1 MLPRDMHWRD
11 KYIKTLP
18 LNLLFSWLCAC
29 NPLAKSTDGKGIP
42 AQSVQAAPPMP
53 AAGATG
59 GSSAGGSGGKPAS
72 SSGQSP
78 FGSFGSTIIP
88 ATMPA
93 GSSKPATTGSST
105 ATAAANSGSAGTA
118 ASETAGTAAP
128 TDTAT
133 AGASSAAAG
142 TGATNPWDPA
152 TFDEAHGRSDK
163 TAPPGTPVEEGGL
176 MCANEVC
183 KPLPALPDQAA
194 SMGASLSLCCTDEGE
209 CGTKGMGPM
218 QMGDPNECHII
229 PDSDPQCARLEIM
242 GFEIASCCTADGKC
256 GLNGQNFMMAPC
268 GSIEDAMASFG
279 TFIML
284 PPPASCIPGMGP
296 PHSSSAPAPGSSTGA
311 AGMSTTTGSA
321 GAAAP
326 TAGMTGSAST
336 STAGAG
342 GG

>member
-1 MLPRDMHWRD
+1 
-11 KYIKTLP
+11 
-18 LNLLFSWLCAC
+18 
-29 NPLAKSTDGKGIP
+29 
-42 AQSVQAAPPMP
+42 
-53 AAGATG
+53 
-59 GSSAGGSGGKPAS
+59 
-72 SSGQSP
+72 
-78 FGSFGSTIIP
+78 
-88 ATMPA
+88 MPA

-105 ATAAANSGSAGTA
+105 ATAAANSGSAGAA
-118 ASETAGTAAP
+118 ASETAGTSA
-128 TDTAT
+128 TGDTAT
-133 AGASSAAAG
+133 AGASSEAAG
-142 TGATNPWDPA
+142 AGAANPWDPA

-229 PDSDPQCARLEIM
+229 PDSDPQCARLEVM

-256 GLNGQNFMMAPC
+256 GLNGENFMMAPC
-268 GSIEDAMASFG
+268 GSIEDAMTMFG
-279 TFIML
+279 GFIML

-296 PHSSSAPAPGSSTGA
+296 PHSSSAPAPGSTTGA
-311 AGMSTTTGSA
+311 AGMSTMMGTAGDAA
-321 GAAAP
+321 GA
-326 TAGMTGSAST
+326 AGMTGST

>member
-1 MLPRDMHWRD
+1 MLARDMHWRH

-29 NPLAKSTDGKGIP
+29 NPLANDTDGKGVP

-53 AAGATG
+53 TAGSTG
-59 GSSAGGSGGKPAS
+59 GGSGGGGGGRPAS
-72 SSGQSP
+72 SGPSP

-93 GSSKPATTGSST
+93 GGSKPAMSGSST
-105 ATAAANSGSAGTA
+105 TSTAANSGSAGTTKA
-118 ASETAGTAAP
+118 AAGTAAP
-128 TDTAT
+128 GDT
-133 AGASSAAAG
+133 SAAAASSG
-142 TGATNPWDPA
+142 AAGAGATNPWDPA

-163 TAPPGTPVEEGGL
+163 TAPPGTPVEAGGL

-256 GLNGQNFMMAPC
+256 GLNGQNFMMQPC
-268 GSIEDAMASFG
+268 GSIEDAMSMFG

-284 PPPASCIPGMGP
+284 PPPASCVPGMGP
-296 PHSSSAPAPGSSTGA
+296 PHSSSAPAPGSSSGA
-311 AGMSTTTGSA
+311 AGMSTMMGSA

-326 TAGMTGSAST
+326 TAGTTGSTA
-336 STAGAG
+336 TAGAG